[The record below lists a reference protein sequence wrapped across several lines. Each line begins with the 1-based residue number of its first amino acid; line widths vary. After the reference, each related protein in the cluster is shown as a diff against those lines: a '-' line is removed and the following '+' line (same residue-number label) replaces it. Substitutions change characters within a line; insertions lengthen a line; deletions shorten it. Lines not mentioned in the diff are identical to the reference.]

1 MEPVVKNVMFADT
14 SPRTIYIIRGQETF
28 TRLLDVVFRELLGYS
43 HENLTMDE
51 LPARTAAAKP
61 DVIVVLEDADLYK
74 ELAGFGQYQNIPVLF
89 VAVADTDLHQL
100 PPLRSMDGYWVM
112 RNDPAGLLEVLDGLT
127 PRPAV
132 KRILSVDDSPTVLKQ
147 IRKAFYGTPYMVF
160 TAENGQV
167 GLEALDAVQPDLILT
182 DVEMPIMDGLE
193 LCRQVRMRSDTAD
206 TPLIILSSRV
216 DYDTIARGFDSGADE
231 YLTKPFSPDELLNK
245 VESYLVP
252 PPARR
257 KEHILVVTGS
267 NTVTHLLKTA
277 LEKQGFEVTT
287 VVSAGEAFEAAY
299 RETPE
304 LVISDSELP
313 DMTGFQFCTQVRSTP
328 EMTRTPFVIM
338 TGKTSTGA
346 RKMGEKVGISA
357 YLIKPFTPE
366 NVLVMV
372 ERLMAENRS
381 LRALEWDMVLASI
394 TSLARAL
401 DERDPYTRFHSENVA
416 RYAVAIGRKDGLN
429 AVELENI
436 RLAGLLH
443 DIGKIGIPDIV
454 LHKPGRLS
462 EAEFE
467 KIKEHSRL
475 GAEILQPIPSLED
488 VVPGILHHH
497 ERQDG
502 GGYPMG
508 LKGDEIPPIAQILA
522 VADTFDALVTDR
534 PYRKGM
540 PREKALD
547 IMKEASGPQLAP
559 KYVSLFLRWLE
570 ESDNGTP

>member
-1 MEPVVKNVMFADT
+1 MEPVIKSAPFSDVT
-14 SPRTIYIIRGQETF
+14 PRNIYIIRGQETF
-28 TRLLDVVFRELLGYS
+28 TRLLDVVFNELVGYS
-43 HENLTMDE
+43 HEKITLEE
-51 LPARTAAAKP
+51 LKERAAAARP
-61 DVIVVLEDADLYK
+61 DVIVVLEDADYYR
-74 ELAGFGQYQNIPVLF
+74 ELISHGQYQDVPVLF

-100 PPLRSMDGYWVM
+100 PRLRSMDGYWVM
-112 RNDPAGLLEVLDGLT
+112 RNDPAGLLKVLDGLT

-160 TAENGQV
+160 TAENGKA
-167 GLEALDAVQPDLILT
+167 GLEALEAVQPDLILT
-182 DVEMPIMDGLE
+182 DVEMPVMDGLE
-193 LCRQVRMRSDTAD
+193 LCRQVRKRPDTKD

-257 KEHILVVTGS
+257 KEHILVVTGN
-267 NTVTHLLKTA
+267 NTITHLLRTA

-287 VVSAGEAFEAAY
+287 VVSAREAFEAAY
-299 RETPE
+299 QETPE
-304 LVISDSELP
+304 LVISDSELK
-313 DMTGFQFCTQVRSTP
+313 DMTGFQFCTQVRSNP
-328 EMTRTPFVIM
+328 EMARTPFVIM

-346 RKMGEKVGISA
+346 RKMGEKVGVSA

-429 AVELENI
+429 AAELENI
-436 RLAGLLH
+436 RRAGLLH
-443 DIGKIGIPDIV
+443 DIGKIGIPDKV

-462 EAEFE
+462 DEEFE

-475 GAEILQPIPSLED
+475 GAEILQPIPSLEE

-502 GGYPMG
+502 KGYPSG

-534 PYRKGM
+534 PYRQGM
-540 PREKALD
+540 PREKAVE
-547 IMKEASGPQLAP
+547 IMKDASGMQLTP
-559 KYVSLFLRWLE
+559 KYVSLFLDWLD
-570 ESDNGTP
+570 ESENDAL